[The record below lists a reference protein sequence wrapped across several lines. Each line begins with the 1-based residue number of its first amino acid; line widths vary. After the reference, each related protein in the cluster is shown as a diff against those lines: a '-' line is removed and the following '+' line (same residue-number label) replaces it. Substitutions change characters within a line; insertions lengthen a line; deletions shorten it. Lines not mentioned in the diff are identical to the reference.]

1 MSATPTSTAA
11 ATRARVEHVVAL
23 AQLLERIEQSPNRS
37 ANGVGPQQYRNLVQQ
52 LQQALAQPL
61 PQEVLN
67 AILNAA
73 PATAALYENLHYAEA
88 GLCRSP
94 LDAAMRAE
102 MAACD
107 AIAAARAKSAPDTTA
122 PDAAS
127 ST

>member
-1 MSATPTSTAA
+1 MSTTPTSTAA

-73 PATAALYENLHYAEA
+73 PATAELYENLHYADA

-94 LDAAMRAE
+94 LEAATRAE
-102 MAACD
+102 F
-107 AIAAARAKSAPDTTA
+107 AARALIDAVRSKPA
-122 PDAAS
+122 PDAAPAA
-127 ST
+127 

>member
-1 MSATPTSTAA
+1 MSTTPTSTAA

-73 PATAALYENLHYAEA
+73 PATAELYENLHYADA

-94 LDAAMRAE
+94 LEAGIDAE
-102 MAACD
+102 VQAANLLD
-107 AIAAARAKSAPDTTA
+107 RLRKAR
-122 PDAAS
+122 
-127 ST
+127 

>member
-1 MSATPTSTAA
+1 MNPIQRPNTTTRAQKVSESAA

-73 PATAALYENLHYAEA
+73 PATAELYENLHYADA

-94 LDAAMRAE
+94 LEAGIDAE
-102 MAACD
+102 VQAANLLD
-107 AIAAARAKSAPDTTA
+107 RLRKAR
-122 PDAAS
+122 
-127 ST
+127 